1 MTNSYRR
8 IVMAYDGSIEGRSAL
23 REGALLAKSCNAE
36 VFLLAIIDSTYG
48 LGLSEGVH
56 PGGTS
61 LVIEKNKHILEQGLE
76 RLRSIGIAASGRL
89 IVGEA
94 PRAIGAY
101 AQECSADLVIVSHR
115 RQNFLER
122 WWSRS
127 PSDNLI
133 DHVSCSILVSRN
145 TISDA
150 VFDAAI
156 REIADRPGIPQ

>member
-1 MTNSYRR
+1 MTG
-8 IVMAYDGSIEGRSAL
+8 VQTCAL
-23 REGALLAKSCNAE
+23 PIY
-36 VFLLAIIDSTYG
+36 LLAIIDSTYG
-48 LGLSEGVH
+48 LGVSEGVH

-76 RLRSIGIAASGRL
+76 RLRSLGVAASGRL
-89 IVGEA
+89 IFGEA

-156 REIADRPGIPQ
+156 REIADPPTSPQ